1 MLRLRRQIQLMI
13 ALCVAAFLS
22 ALISLIIYRVLA
34 MTMVSTD
41 YVEITNGLREIQ
53 DIEPLRKIAL
63 TLVQAGV
70 ELREAGSTLA
80 LWGLGFVLIWS
91 LILGLTAF
99 ASYRQACKVG
109 VGSDAPVA
117 ESIIDL
123 ALAGKLALV
132 KMFWGGY
139 VSLLLLFW
147 LISFAIFQ
155 FLPLFKTSDI
165 SFLTIA
171 LFAPIALAIP
181 ATIKLS
187 CAILVWRCAANTS
200 SVMWGYLAKLAVL
213 TFTVIPTVWGFAS
226 LVAIL

>member
-1 MLRLRRQIQLMI
+1 MLRLRRLSQLMI
-13 ALCVAAFLS
+13 ALCATAFLS
-22 ALISLIIYRVLA
+22 ALASLIIYRVLA
-34 MTMVSTD
+34 MTSISTD
-41 YVEITNGLREIQ
+41 HVEITNGLREIQ

-109 VGSDAPVA
+109 VGIDAPEA
-117 ESIIDL
+117 ENIIDQ

-132 KMFWGGY
+132 KMFWSGY
-139 VSLLLLFW
+139 VTLLLLFW

-171 LFAPIALAIP
+171 LFVPIALAVP
-181 ATIKLS
+181 AIMQLS
-187 CAILVWRCAANTS
+187 CAILVWRCSANTS

-213 TFTVIPTVWGFAS
+213 TLTVIPTVWGLAHL
-226 LVAIL
+226 LVLL